1 MKIAV
6 LSIMRDGTPV
16 HSGLQEMVLN
26 PGDTLLIQGSFAQ
39 LNNLARDTDFEGYT
53 TLSVEEAFRSYNLYD
68 RVVTLKV
75 TAGSMF
81 HNRTLR
87 DSRLADAA
95 GLTVIAIARDGTTIL
110 MPDAEEALREGD
122 LLVVTANPDDLRV
135 LRALQRLEIEDGV
148 VPNLTQLETDRVGLQ
163 EVVLAPRAT
172 IVGKTLRQLHFRE
185 KMGLSVLA
193 IWREGRPLRA
203 NLRDVPLQFGD
214 DLLVFGPRS
223 RLRVLA
229 SEPDFI
235 GLSQAMQPEPRTK
248 LAPAA
253 IAGLAVA
260 LLPAMFGWLEISVS
274 VLMGATFVVL
284 ARCLTPDEAYRG
296 VELSAIVLVAALIP
310 LKLALE
316 NTEAAGLVADALLN
330 VFEPMGPRGVLAALC
345 LMTAL
350 GSQAIP
356 APALVVLMAP
366 IAITAAETAGLSPH
380 ALIMGV
386 ALSASGLA
394 SPVGHPANALVMGPG
409 GYRYIDYVKLGL
421 PLTAMI
427 LLIVIFIMPLVWPLQ

>member
-1 MKIAV
+1 
-6 LSIMRDGTPV
+6 
-16 HSGLQEMVLN
+16 
-26 PGDTLLIQGSFAQ
+26 
-39 LNNLARDTDFEGYT
+39 
-53 TLSVEEAFRSYNLYD
+53 
-68 RVVTLKV
+68 
-75 TAGSMF
+75 
-81 HNRTLR
+81 
-87 DSRLADAA
+87 
-95 GLTVIAIARDGTTIL
+95 VIAIARDGTTIL